1 MQVVV
6 YNEKMLDKVCIDLYN
21 KLKEYGELSVSY
33 EKPFKDKTKKQLGY
47 FWGALVNSI
56 VEFYREQGSEY
67 TPDEVKENFYQ
78 AISPRKTVMQFNGK
92 AYEVPKRIS
101 EMSLEEMSAFIDRSL
116 WLCDNAR
123 AFKGLILH
131 PSIRYTFIRH
141 LEPLELCSINTG
153 AFPRKCPEYLEYTRK
168 QACLVCGVCHQ
179 SEAHHLKEVNQ
190 SGVGYKVDD
199 WEVIP
204 LCRECHRN
212 YHTQGKGWFNEQV
225 KWITKYLSIEDFCT
239 VNFNRWLM
247 KGK

>member
-6 YNEKMLDKVCIDLYN
+6 YNEKMLDKVCIDLYA
-21 KLKEYGELSVSY
+21 KLKEYGELSVCY
-33 EKPFKDKTKKQLGY
+33 EKPFKYKTKKQTAFY
-47 FWGALVNSI
+47 FGALVKSI
-56 VEFYREQGSEY
+56 VEFYLEQGNEY
-67 TPDEVKENFYQ
+67 TPDEVKTNFYQ
-78 AISPRKTVMQFNGK
+78 AIAPRKTITQFNGK
-92 AYEVPKRIS
+92 QYETWKSIS
-101 EMSLEEMSAFIDRSL
+101 KMSLEEMSEFIDKSI
-116 WLCDNAR
+116 WLCDNAKE
-123 AFKGLILH
+123 FKGLILH

-141 LEPLELCSINTG
+141 LEPLDVHSINTG
-153 AFPRKCPEYLEYTRK
+153 AFPSKCHEYLEYALK

-204 LCRECHRN
+204 LCKECHRN

-225 KWITKYLSIEDFCT
+225 KWITKYLSIEDFCA